1 MRIDFTLTL
10 PGMFEVK
17 NITRLA
23 QELQVDILA
32 KVVFSFSPDIVMS
45 PLALPR
51 ALLDP
56 WLTELIEQTSGAM
69 QSVLT
74 QLRSRPTFEEQW
86 PDTYLAGITKGKKRI
101 LQLEKIRKDLY
112 TMSNILA
119 SRPAVLE
126 WWNQIDN

>member
-10 PGMFEVK
+10 PGMFEVE

-23 QELQVDILA
+23 QELRVDILA

-51 ALLDP
+51 NILDP
-56 WLTELIEQTSGAM
+56 WLAELIDQTSGAM

-74 QLRSRPTFEEQW
+74 QLRSRPTFAEQW
-86 PDTYLAGITKGKKRI
+86 PDTYRAGITKGKKRI
-101 LQLEKIRKDLY
+101 LQLEKVRKDVY
-112 TMSNILA
+112 TMNDILA
-119 SRPAVLE
+119 ARPAVLE